1 MFKRVLLCHDGSDA
15 GRRAL
20 KRGAELAILLRA
32 DVHVLLVAPSADVD
46 PVIVAGAAGHACILD
61 TVQTGHEVIL
71 ARSLQWLTDIAACVR
86 RATFAHGNSIDQ
98 ICEYAKRLLI
108 DLIVLGHYPQPKGG
122 FWWSGPQRMS
132 LAERVNCCV
141 FVAMDPEEGMPKPP
155 G

>member
-46 PVIVAGAAGHACILD
+46 PVIAAGAAGHVCILD
-61 TVQTGHEVIL
+61 AAQTGHEAIL
-71 ARSLQWLTDIAACVR
+71 ARSIQWLTERGVR
-86 RATFAHGNSIDQ
+86 AEGHLAHGNSIDQ
-98 ICEYAKRLLI
+98 ICEYARRLMI

-122 FWWSGPQRMS
+122 FWWSGPQRKS

-141 FVAMDPEEGMPKPP
+141 FVAMDPEEGAPKPP